1 MSMFFIIQDIK
12 SMAYQDN
19 TDDEGIVDEEN
30 INPRVMGISIGV
42 VFGILAGIIGLVLMI
57 VYIPRHRHR

>member
-1 MSMFFIIQDIK
+1 
-12 SMAYQDN
+12 MAYQDN

>member
-1 MSMFFIIQDIK
+1 MFFIIQDIK